1 MENFPLLD
9 NPWICKYRSQV
20 LGSTNGKTCNGL
32 SSINMPTSRR
42 EKLQRWFAC
51 FLFVMN
57 LGRVW
62 VLTASF
68 SDGRLSPTTAAC
80 RLTVFPSSRPVVIVA
95 HRWCAIHSTATAQE
109 SWWETLSRLPADGHL
124 QLLLLWPSCASA
136 QSLSRPPHLISA
148 VRVPRCSASTLPV
161 LWRYPAD
168 TCHLL
173 LRITSG
179 RKLAKWHVKH
189 YWDEAVCQLGANTLA
204 CIYKSFPV
212 GYEMGAHIDWT
223 LHCPLQRY
231 TGYTVNAGTHQS
243 LIS

>member
-20 LGSTNGKTCNGL
+20 LGSTNGNTCNGL

-136 QSLSRPPHLISA
+136 QSLSRPPHPISA

-173 LRITSG
+173 LRVAENWQNGMWSIIG
-179 RKLAKWHVKH
+179 MKLCVSLVPTLWPAFISHF
-189 YWDEAVCQLGANTLA
+189 QLAMRW
-204 CIYKSFPV
+204 V
-212 GYEMGAHIDWT
+212 HILTELCTVLCKGTPWT
-223 LHCPLQRY
+223 REPIK
-231 TGYTVNAGTHQS
+231 V
-243 LIS
+243 